1 MFGPR
6 LAGRVALITCA
17 GTGQGQAPALL
28 LAKHGARVIV
38 ADINHDAALTTVDA
52 VRCDGGEAVATTGD
66 VAAQSDVK
74 RMVEDG
80 VAHFGELQILYNNA
94 GVLWKNRDKSVIDTE
109 KEW

>member
-6 LAGRVALITCA
+6 LAGRVELMTGV

-28 LAKHGARVIV
+28 FAKHGARVIV

-52 VRCDGGEAVATTGD
+52 VRCDGGEAVAKTGD
-66 VAAQSDVK
+66 FAAQSDVK

-80 VAHFGELQILYNNA
+80 FAHFGELHILYNNA

-109 KEW
+109 EAW